1 MSNAFKAERTERSMN
16 MSSAQF
22 LALLPQWFTC
32 DAAQKNANIKDKKK
46 EGSMVGTITGF
57 KLLAT

>member
-16 MSSAQF
+16 MCSAQF
-22 LALLPQWFTC
+22 LALLPQWFTY
-32 DAAQKNANIKDKKK
+32 DAAQKNANIKDKKG
-46 EGSMVGTITGF
+46 GSMVGTITGF